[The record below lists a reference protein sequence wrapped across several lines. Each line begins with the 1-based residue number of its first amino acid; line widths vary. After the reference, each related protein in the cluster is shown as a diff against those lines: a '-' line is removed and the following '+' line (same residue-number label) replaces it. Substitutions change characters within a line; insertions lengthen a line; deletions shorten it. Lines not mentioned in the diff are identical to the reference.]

1 MVAVALSVE
10 LPWMGGLRSS
20 LPSLVRVFYLARVR
34 LARGAVV
41 RACVQ
46 VAWAGCECLL
56 GA

>member
-20 LPSLVRVFYLARVR
+20 LHSLVRVFYLARVR
-34 LARGAVV
+34 LARGGGG
-41 RACVQ
+41 ACVQ